1 MASYKVLLKTGS
13 TAEKKKSFHIN
24 SPQKVCTILEKVF
37 RIRVQMTNPPTHHPY
52 SISIKYLQQTMSSQA
67 VVRFQAKGIS

>member
-1 MASYKVLLKTGS
+1 MASYKVLLETDL

-24 SPQKVCTILEKVF
+24 SPQKVFTILEKVF
-37 RIRVQMTNPPTHHPY
+37 RIRVQMTYPPPPY
-52 SISIKYLQQTMSSQA
+52 SISIKYLQQTMSSQP